1 MVNILKKNAVLNM
14 SLPES
19 AVLQSLL
26 EQALQHGL
34 LTDVELQHMQ
44 TQIIKLLTKQLKRFT
59 HGDSCSVK
67 SETAQSI
74 MLSILYT
81 IGIYLKSLSHPDL
94 CLNCLRQNQIND
106 LFQEGRNI
114 IDLRISEAKTL
125 LSVINHDGLTFINQA
140 YSDTLENGIPAFFT
154 AYDPEFAAHET
165 PGSIDYPLSNDQ
177 MDSTGIV
184 YIHHYLQQLYRED
197 TFCLNFPGED
207 IQCLLRGYH
216 DHSEDLLLNIFEL
229 VFAQSLGSVMAGK
242 PAHQLNISQQDREY
256 LQQKLANLPD
266 QELDLRLQHALT
278 QVSDDLT
285 LDDSSLVQ
293 LLKESIIPFAARL
306 KNALSNEKLE
316 AVFITLKAQS
326 EHSSLVFEDGPRLAD
341 DVFRDIAEEIRQCRY
356 IEDKLTIIRRE
367 IRSAADLADILEA
380 SCLFEDEYD
389 SVYHSLT
396 ALELALLI
404 KSFPA
409 PDPSL
414 FIRSGHAATGE
425 MKEWQIRLI
434 SFLDRLVPSELFTLL
449 HLAEGITII

>member
-1 MVNILKKNAVLNM
+1 MVNIRRKNAELNTH
-14 SLPES
+14 LDETT
-19 AVLQSLL
+19 VLQSFL
-26 EQALQHGL
+26 EQAYQHGL
-34 LTDVELQHMQ
+34 LTDVEVQNIQ
-44 TQIIKLLTKQLKRFT
+44 IQIIALLTKQLKRFT

-81 IGIYLKSLSHPDL
+81 IGIYLKSLSDPDL
-94 CLNCLRQNQIND
+94 CLNCLRQNQINN

-114 IDLRISEAKTL
+114 IDLQISEAKIL
-125 LSVINHDGLTFINQA
+125 LSAIVHDRLTFDNQA

-177 MDSTGIV
+177 MDLTGIV

-197 TFCLNFPGED
+197 TFCLNFPGDD
-207 IQCLLRGYH
+207 IHCLLRGYH
-216 DHSEDLLLNIFEL
+216 NHSEDLLLNVFDL
-229 VFAQSLGSVMAGK
+229 VFAQSIGSVLAGK
-242 PAHQLNISQQDREY
+242 PARQLNISHQDREY
-256 LQQKLANLPD
+256 LQQRLTNLPD

-278 QVSDDLT
+278 QVSDDLR
-285 LDDSSLVQ
+285 LDDSSLA
-293 LLKESIIPFAARL
+293 LLKESMTSLAARL
-306 KNALSNEKLE
+306 KNALNNGRLE
-316 AVFITLKAQS
+316 EVFIALKSQS
-326 EHSSLVFEDGPRLAD
+326 ERSSFVFEDGPKLAD
-341 DVFRDIAEEIRQCRY
+341 DVFRDITEEIRQCRY

-396 ALELALLI
+396 SLELALLI

-414 FIRSGHAATGE
+414 FIRSGHAATE
-425 MKEWQIRLI
+425 EIKEWQVRLI
-434 SFLDRLVPSELFTLL
+434 SFLDRLVPSELSTLL
-449 HLAEGITII
+449 HLAEGITLI

>member
-81 IGIYLKSLSHPDL
+81 IGIYLKSLSDPDL

-414 FIRSGHAATGE
+414 FIRSGHAASEE

-434 SFLDRLVPSELFTLL
+434 SFLDRLVPSELSTLL